1 MSPPDAAA
9 DVAEIREVLARYMR
23 AMRLGD
29 VDLMDDVFTP
39 DAVVDYT
46 AIGGSVLSWTETKP
60 WLKGMIAV
68 ELFMLFVGDVYVT
81 FDANGIGADVET
93 SWHGAFVATPDAP
106 PLTIFGTY
114 DDRFVRTP
122 DGWRIEAR
130 TDRPALQIPGL
141 PPAPAVD

>member
-1 MSPPDAAA
+1 VSDASAAA
-9 DVAEIREVLARYMR
+9 DIVEIREVLARYMR

-29 VDLMDDVFTP
+29 VDLMDDVFLP
-39 DAVVDYT
+39 DSIIDYT
-46 AIGGSVLSWTETKP
+46 AIGGSVSPWTETKP
-60 WLKGMIAV
+60 WLRGMIGV

-81 FDANGIGADVET
+81 FDADGIGADVEST
-93 SWHGAFVATPDAP
+93 WHGVFVATADSP

-130 TDRPALQIPGL
+130 TDHPVIQIPGA
-141 PPAPAVD
+141 PPVPAAD

>member
-1 MSPPDAAA
+1 MSASDAST
-9 DVAEIREVLARYMR
+9 DIVEIREVLARYMR

-29 VDLMDDVFTP
+29 VDLMDDVFLP
-39 DAVVDYT
+39 DSVIDYT
-46 AIGGSVLSWTETKP
+46 AIGGSVSAWTETKP
-60 WLKGMIAV
+60 WLQGMIAV

-81 FDANGIGADVET
+81 FDADGIGADVES
-93 SWHGAFVATPDAP
+93 SWHGAFVATADTP

-130 TDRPALQIPGL
+130 KDNPMLQIPG
-141 PPAPAVD
+141 PPPVPAE

>member
-1 MSPPDAAA
+1 MSDPGPAA
-9 DVAEIREVLARYMR
+9 DVADIRDVLARYMR

-29 VDLMDDVFTP
+29 VDLMDDVFLP
-39 DAVVDYT
+39 DAMVDYT
-46 AIGGSVLSWTETKP
+46 AIGGSVLPWTETKP

-81 FDANGIGADVET
+81 FDDDGIGADVET
-93 SWHGAFVATPDAP
+93 SWHGVFVAAPDAP

-114 DDRFVRTP
+114 DDRFVRTA

-130 TDRPALQIPGL
+130 TDRPTIQIPH
-141 PPAPAVD
+141 PPPTPA